1 MLVEAEQRRYPGF
14 AAERPMT
21 NQVASAPASSREV
34 PDGLDWHTFSAAS
47 FPGRRRHDLQAVI
60 AYGAYRR
67 SYAVDEH
74 TPETPPGSWPSAAR
88 WPRPRSRNGKTKAAL
103 PSELL
108 FGHVDAIPAW
118 TIRLTLGV
126 RPLRIAGVH

>member
-74 TPETPPGSWPSAAR
+74 TPETPSRIVAKRGAVASTALQEWEDEGGAA
-88 WPRPRSRNGKTKAAL
+88 
-103 PSELL
+103 
-108 FGHVDAIPAW
+108 F
-118 TIRLTLGV
+118 
-126 RPLRIAGVH
+126 

>member
-47 FPGRRRHDLQAVI
+47 FPGRRRHDLQASDRVRRLQALVRGRRAHTGNPSRI
-60 AYGAYRR
+60 VAKRGAVA
-67 SYAVDEH
+67 STALQEWEDE
-74 TPETPPGSWPSAAR
+74 GGAA
-88 WPRPRSRNGKTKAAL
+88 
-103 PSELL
+103 
-108 FGHVDAIPAW
+108 F
-118 TIRLTLGV
+118 
-126 RPLRIAGVH
+126 

>member
-74 TPETPPGSWPSAAR
+74 TPETPPDRGQARRGGLDRAPGMGRRRRRCLLSSCSATSTR
-88 WPRPRSRNGKTKAAL
+88 FPRGRS
-103 PSELL
+103 
-108 FGHVDAIPAW
+108 D
-118 TIRLTLGV
+118 
-126 RPLRIAGVH
+126 